1 LLELMKETEAK
12 RNKHT
17 STSDLHANLLPAF
30 DDIFTDTMRPVWKQG
45 KVTMRS
51 VFAARVMLDILDIC
65 PHFDGKTL
73 LHDEGHRQH
82 EYFEFYVDSEGALD
96 MRSGFRWLA
105 RDMNLVME
113 IYSRIKQQMLEPTFP
128 HLKEMML
135 AQDDA
140 AHAAQQNMPRPTEED
155 LKNYAPNRIVKQT
168 LSGSLQPRILD
179 DRPDLDEETKQRYD
193 ENAKKLNLQP
203 VRPHRDTHLYLNK
216 NPLYCG
222 TLMLSQIVSTEAA
235 GIALANHHRSIF
247 AVAHLYNAL
256 HKMNLTK
263 VAWPDLDRIIELQR
277 GPIFADDVPST
288 PEEMQA
294 RVMFRLGVD
303 RTLTQLNVHSTTL
316 AKKDLAMSNASTLL
330 MQFFRSKQPLET
342 TIYQLQANIEQK
354 QLAETQSAKGKGIA
368 KPPKTKPLALLSQR
382 AFINQLEDFANA
394 AISEN
399 HSLPRPHQAL
409 HSSSGVRERA
419 PTAQWL

>member
-1 LLELMKETEAK
+1 VPVDFGAHIARANEKTEAK

-155 LKNYAPNRIVKQT
+155 L
-168 LSGSLQPRILD
+168 
-179 DRPDLDEETKQRYD
+179 
-193 ENAKKLNLQP
+193 
-203 VRPHRDTHLYLNK
+203 
-216 NPLYCG
+216 
-222 TLMLSQIVSTEAA
+222 
-235 GIALANHHRSIF
+235 
-247 AVAHLYNAL
+247 
-256 HKMNLTK
+256 
-263 VAWPDLDRIIELQR
+263 
-277 GPIFADDVPST
+277 
-288 PEEMQA
+288 
-294 RVMFRLGVD
+294 
-303 RTLTQLNVHSTTL
+303 
-316 AKKDLAMSNASTLL
+316 
-330 MQFFRSKQPLET
+330 
-342 TIYQLQANIEQK
+342 
-354 QLAETQSAKGKGIA
+354 
-368 KPPKTKPLALLSQR
+368 
-382 AFINQLEDFANA
+382 
-394 AISEN
+394 
-399 HSLPRPHQAL
+399 
-409 HSSSGVRERA
+409 
-419 PTAQWL
+419 